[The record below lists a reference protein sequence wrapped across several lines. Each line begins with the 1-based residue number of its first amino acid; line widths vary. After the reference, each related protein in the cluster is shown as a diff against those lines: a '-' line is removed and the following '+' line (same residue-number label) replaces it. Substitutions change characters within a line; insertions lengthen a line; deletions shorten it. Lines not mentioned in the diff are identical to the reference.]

1 MSRPPGPVP
10 PGPDL
15 PPPDRTPAYHPVP
28 EHLYGATTAPR
39 REHLPPPSKK
49 MAGWALGLAIVP
61 CCGGITTL
69 VGLGLGITVLV
80 KSRDGRD
87 HGRGLAIAAIVIAAL
102 WIVVGIVAAVA
113 GVFTG
118 LTADAERDGS
128 GRVTS
133 REEISINKVRA
144 GDCLDYPELAN
155 GDEDIEAT
163 TVTAV
168 PCKQPHQYEAYHEV
182 RLEDG
187 GYPGEEEVGRRAE
200 VACLEAFRDF
210 VGTSYR
216 RSRLETSYLYP
227 TASSWRLLDDRTIV
241 CLLGK
246 PGGGLVGSVEGSR
259 R

>member
-15 PPPDRTPAYHPVP
+15 PPPERTPPPYHPVP
-28 EHLYGATTAPR
+28 EHLYGATAPR
-39 REHLPPPSKK
+39 TEHLPPPSKK

-61 CCGGITTL
+61 CCGGVTTL

-87 HGRGLAIAAIVIAAL
+87 HGKGRAIAAIVIAAL
-102 WIVVGIVAAVA
+102 WIVVGIVAGVA
-113 GVFTG
+113 GAFSQ
-118 LTADAERDGS
+118 LTADADRDES

-133 REEISINKVRA
+133 RDEISVSKVRT
-144 GDCLDYPELAN
+144 GDCLDYPELAS
-155 GDEDIEAT
+155 GEEPVEAV

-168 PCKQPHQYEAYHEV
+168 PCGEPHQFEAYHAV

-187 GYPGEEEVGRRAE
+187 GYPGEEEVRRRAD
-200 VACLEAFRDF
+200 VGCLDAFRDF
-210 VGTSYR
+210 VGTTYR
-216 RSRLETSYLYP
+216 RSQLETFFLYP
-227 TASSWRLLDDRTIV
+227 TERSWRLLDDRTIV
-241 CLLGK
+241 CLLGA
-246 PGGGLVGSVEGSR
+246 PGEELVGSAEGSR